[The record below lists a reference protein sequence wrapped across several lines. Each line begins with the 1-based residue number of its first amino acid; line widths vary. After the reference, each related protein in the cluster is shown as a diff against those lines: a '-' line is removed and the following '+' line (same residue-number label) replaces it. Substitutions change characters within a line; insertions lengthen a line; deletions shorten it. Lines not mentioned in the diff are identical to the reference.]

1 MLNCCLVG
9 IFKNSKQRSY
19 KFIYNKKYLTDIY
32 FSDILLNIT
41 ESVIVSD
48 IYNKYENIYLIVSEG
63 MNKRKFKLAKKNS
76 QKLQLVEIKS
86 LLLTVFDLYEKGV
99 IFNEESISAKRTGS
113 IQSRSGCNTGVCGQG
128 SRESIKNETEW
139 SEVGGIGYGP
149 LSSIT
154 QCKER
159 GKDSDSLSL
168 LLYERPVKAEASKF
182 REAIL
187 NYKSLNLYSAA
198 VDVHD
203 LSEYSDMSCYLYDDG
218 KAGVAVQSSGNI
230 VSVFKTKDS
239 KIKKFAIKSTKDAIA
254 NGGTKLDCYSINGF
268 LPNQYMQAGMRPIC
282 KIRFN
287 KEFAPD
293 GWDFERDG
301 EPDIVFMAVGNNIH
315 DIYQEYTDEEVPY
328 IEDSETECAYDLAEK
343 YRDNILSEHK
353 EKKFVVKSEPDAF
366 EIVENLQSGASELFS
381 KFGKVFSKKRE

>member
-1 MLNCCLVG
+1 MYINIKG
-9 IFKNSKQRSY
+9 RFKNGKFRIIEENSENKLTNQLYYDIIKRVKNTILSKDLYLKYSDIIITFREDDKIKRY
-19 KFIYNKKYLTDIY
+19 KFIINTKYDYNKNISV
-32 FSDILLNIT
+32 FSK
-41 ESVIVSD
+41 S
-48 IYNKYENIYLIVSEG
+48 IYNSIIQYS
-63 MNKRKFKLAKKNS
+63 
-76 QKLQLVEIKS
+76 
-86 LLLTVFDLYEKGV
+86 KGEL
-99 IFNEESISAKRTGS
+99 FNEEQGEKSLQSRSTSS
-113 IQSRSGCNTGVCGQG
+113 IQSKSGCNTGVCRQG
-128 SRESIKNETEW
+128 SRESIRDEKAGKEA
-139 SEVGGIGYGP
+139 GGTGYGP

-187 NYKSLNLYSAA
+187 NYRSLNPYSAA

-203 LSEYSDMSCYLYDDG
+203 LSEYFDMSCYLYDDG
-218 KAGVAVQSSGNI
+218 KAGIAVQPSGNI

-239 KIKKFAIKSTKDAIA
+239 KLKKFAIKSTKDAIE

-301 EPDIVFMAVGNNIH
+301 EPDIVFMTIGNNIH

-343 YRDNILSEHK
+343 YRDKWIK
-353 EKKFVVKSEPDAF
+353 EQISSKRNLEDVNKFMSNLGNLIVRPNKKK
-366 EIVENLQSGASELFS
+366 
-381 KFGKVFSKKRE
+381 GK